1 MNQEIINIKTLTK
14 KFKSGYGIFDI
25 NLIVKKGDVYGYLG
39 PNGSGKS
46 TTIRHM
52 MGYLKPQKGSVEI
65 MNKNAWK
72 QSHLIQSEV
81 GYVPGEINLPEY
93 VSGLNFIKQIFN
105 LRNQNNWD
113 YVEYLINYFEF
124 NPNIKIKKM
133 SKGMKQKVALV
144 IAFMH
149 NPRLLILDE
158 PTTGLDP
165 LMKNK
170 FINLVLECKNNGST
184 ILLSSHIFEEIEKT
198 CNKVAIIRSGKIVAD
213 IDLENLKQISDR
225 RYEIVFKNNQI
236 LKSKFLKEIVDNKA
250 LYVVQANQV
259 NNFFE
264 ELKNYQI
271 EMLRE
276 IPFSLEKYF
285 LNFYKQKGVDQNV

>member
-1 MNQEIINIKTLTK
+1 MNQEIIRINNLTK

-25 NLIVKKGDVYGYLG
+25 NLVVKQGDVYGYLG
-39 PNGSGKS
+39 PNGAGKS

-52 MGYLKPQKGSVEI
+52 MGYIKPLKGSVNI
-65 MNKNAWK
+65 MNKDAWK

-81 GYVPGEINLPEY
+81 GYIPGEINLPEY
-93 VSGLNFIKQIFN
+93 VNGLDFIKQIFK
-105 LRNQNNWD
+105 LRNQTNWD
-113 YVEYLINYFEF
+113 YVEKLINYFEF

-149 NPRLLILDE
+149 NPKLLILDE

-170 FINLVLECKNNGST
+170 FINLVLECKNNGAT

-198 CNKVAIIRSGKIVAD
+198 CNKVAIIKSGKIVAD

-225 RYEIVFKNNQI
+225 RYEISFKNNQI
-236 LKSKFLKEIVDNKA
+236 LESKFLKEVNDNKV
-250 LYVVQANQV
+250 LYIVPTNHV

-264 ELKNYQI
+264 QLKNYQI
-271 EMLRE
+271 EMLKE

-285 LNFYKQKGVDQNV
+285 LNFYKRNGVENNV